1 MDRRV
6 PLLLGGAFA
15 ATVLLVGCA
24 PAPADHPSTPATH
37 AASAP
42 ATTPASKTDESGAL
56 TADAVAAVAPNWEG
70 SRFAGFVGA
79 PDGHAYGGDCR
90 ASAWAVLSLTERA
103 SRVARTFQAPGG
115 AAPTPTLVVAVVPL
129 ETDERQTAL
138 DALTHQFTSC
148 VGESPDGSVR
158 QRPLTLDDW
167 SGLHQVRDDL
177 DLMWASYTQGVV
189 VAQLAPGSDTTSAEL
204 VDEVRAILA
213 LQLAEL
219 RSPAPRLTAGR
230 R

>member
-1 MDRRV
+1 MGRRV
-6 PLLLGGAFA
+6 PLLLGGALT
-15 ATVLLVGCA
+15 ATALLAGCA
-24 PAPADHPSTPATH
+24 PAPSVHPSTPATH
-37 AASAP
+37 AASVPATAP
-42 ATTPASKTDESGAL
+42 ASNTVESGAL
-56 TADAVAAVAPNWEG
+56 TADAVAAVAPSWEG

-90 ASAWAVLSLTERA
+90 ASAWEVLSLTERA

-115 AAPTPTLVVAVVPL
+115 ATPTPTLVVAVVPL

-138 DALTHQFTSC
+138 DALAHQFTSC

-158 QRPLTLDDW
+158 QHPFTLDDW

-177 DLMWASYTQGVV
+177 DLVWASYAQGIV
-189 VAQLAPGSDTTSAEL
+189 VAQLSPGSGTTTAEL

-219 RSPAPRLTAGR
+219 R
-230 R
+230 